1 MLNFAD
7 FLITKTNAIRGKNI
21 KHKKNAFQ
29 SIGNINYNICIEF
42 QVLCVLNS
50 HLQETHGFLVKS
62 LNINTRLYL

>member
-29 SIGNINYNICIEF
+29 SIGNINYNICF
-42 QVLCVLNS
+42 N
-50 HLQETHGFLVKS
+50 
-62 LNINTRLYL
+62 